1 MSLLQDT
8 IQAIQAPSAG
18 ISEIVKERMQ
28 VLLEGD
34 TPQLGKLLPL
44 LCRYLDIRGCLHP
57 APPQKATVICCA
69 DHGVSQEGVSA
80 YPPETTAQMTRNYLI
95 SRGAAAN
102 AFSDFAGS
110 DLFVVNMG
118 IAVPMDDI
126 PELID
131 RCIAPGTADMVKGPA
146 MTRSQAE
153 KSLLAGI
160 ELAETLIAKG
170 YDCFLPGEMG
180 IANTTSSAAIAAVF
194 CGLTPEQATGRGT
207 NISDERLKHKIGI
220 VRQALAINQ
229 PDASDGLDVLAK
241 IGGFEFGCIAGL
253 ILGAAAHHCT
263 VILDGANSSAAAL
276 IAQALA
282 PGTAAYLLPSHLGS
296 ERSHRH
302 MLKKLGLSPFLRLD
316 LRLGETGGSAI
327 ASDLLASALAA
338 WQVIDRKDVLEEE
351 PPFDHRHMGADNPH
365 LTDKTFDFYF
375 QTILPLDRP
384 SMERCQ
390 HRIDNL
396 AKPIYSLGALEQIAV
411 EYAGIDRDERP
422 AIIPQDLSLLC
433 FTGQKSNDLQL
444 KLTQAFA
451 DQAGFKVCL
460 AHLYPSATPA
470 AAFNFGRECGEEM
483 SSFHAVVGLAATEVD
498 PDAPFGTMA
507 ADLHQALLLP
517 DGSLRYAEDEFL
529 QHTPVMYRNTISAL
543 MGAILAAARNSSLIL
558 LDDETTCLAARYTV
572 KLCPAVRPYLLPV
585 QPELLQLDLEIPG
598 GLLACLGSSILKAS
612 MDMLNNMKTF
622 AETDVAVAADGPG
635 AGRQER

>member
-8 IQAIQAPSAG
+8 IRAIQAPSAE
-18 ISEIVKERMQ
+18 ISSTVRKKLQI
-28 VLLEGD
+28 LLEGD

-44 LCRYLDIRGCLHP
+44 LCRYLDMRGCLHP
-57 APPQKATVICCA
+57 ELPQKATVICCA
-69 DHGVSQEGVSA
+69 DHGVACEDVSA

-102 AFSDFAGS
+102 VFADFANS

-131 RCIAPGTADMVKGPA
+131 RRIAPGTADMAKGPA
-146 MTRSQAE
+146 MTREQAKASIE
-153 KSLLAGI
+153 AGI
-160 ELAETLIAKG
+160 GLANDLIAKG
-170 YDCFLPGEMG
+170 YNCFLPGEMG
-180 IANTTSSAAIAAVF
+180 IANTTASAAIAAVF
-194 CGLTPEQATGRGT
+194 CHLTAEQATGRGT
-207 NISDERLKHKIGI
+207 NISDERLQHKIGI
-220 VRQALAINQ
+220 VRQSLAVNQ
-229 PDASDGLDVLAK
+229 PDDNDGLDVLAK
-241 IGGFEFGCIAGL
+241 VGGFEFGCIAGL
-253 ILGAAAHHCT
+253 ILGAAAHRCT

-282 PGTAAYLLPSHLGS
+282 PDSAAYLLPSHLGS

-302 MLKKLGLSPFLRLD
+302 MLQKLGLSPFLRLD

-327 ASDLLASALAA
+327 AADLLNAALCA
-338 WQVIDRKDVLEEE
+338 WQSIDENEDIEEE
-351 PPFDHRHMGADNPH
+351 PPFEHRHMGAENPH

-375 QTILPLDRP
+375 HTIMPLDRP

-390 HRIDNL
+390 RRIDNL

-422 AIIPQDLSLLC
+422 TIISGDLGLLC
-433 FTGQKSNDLQL
+433 FTGQKSNVMQM

-451 DQAGFKVCL
+451 DHADFRVRL
-460 AHLYPSATPA
+460 AHLYPSASPA

-483 SSFHAVVGLAATEVD
+483 SGFRAIVGLATTEID

-517 DGSLRYAEDEFL
+517 DGSLRYAEDTFL
-529 QHTPVMYRNTISAL
+529 QHVPAMYRNTISAL
-543 MGAILAAARNSSLIL
+543 MGAILASARNSSLIL
-558 LDDETTCLAARYTV
+558 LDDETTCLAARYTA
-572 KLCPAVRPYLLPV
+572 KLYPDVRPYLLPV
-585 QPELLQLDLEIPG
+585 QPELLQLDLKIPG
-598 GLLACLGSSILKAS
+598 GLLASLGTSILKAS
-612 MDMLNNMKTF
+612 IDMLNNMKTF